1 MDLKDEQLKKNCE
14 AMDNLRRD
22 YEDRSSQAILEVTET
37 FGDNQSQKSF
47 SDLMDTQTAIQQR
60 IRNLQQELDDATR
73 ERLEISEE
81 RDNMETHLDRIRA
94 KLTSMSASTSE
105 VIATQKQE
113 LQDQKNKFE
122 LDVEYLE
129 GLLEIDNKEM
139 EKKTIMI
146 GDLIGKCESQEKQI
160 LLA

>member
-1 MDLKDEQLKKNCE
+1 LALNSQIEDSKDSALRWQAVLDLKDEQLKKNCE

-22 YEDRSSQAILEVTET
+22 YEDRSSQAIQEVTET

-94 KLTSMSASTSE
+94 KLTSMSASTTE
-105 VIATQKQE
+105 VIAAQKQE
-113 LQDQKNKFE
+113 L
-122 LDVEYLE
+122 
-129 GLLEIDNKEM
+129 
-139 EKKTIMI
+139 
-146 GDLIGKCESQEKQI
+146 
-160 LLA
+160 